1 MKRNFTGYIT
11 SKGAG
16 SPHISTRFSFPPS
29 VATCRHFSSSW
40 PSRYF
45 YLHSWCI
52 LNFSFHLRLLLIYS
66 ALWRKAV
73 LDIIWHLEGSWASWH
88 GLPAYPSSPNLH
100 RAHTQLRQRQRER
113 EWREKRSLLPPENCL
128 CRFPHQSKLSHDNR
142 QMNEWN

>member
-1 MKRNFTGYIT
+1 MKCNFTGYIT

-16 SPHISTRFSFPPS
+16 SPHISTRFSFPPP

-100 RAHTQLRQRQRER
+100 RAHTQLRQRQRESGER
-113 EWREKRSLLPPENCL
+113 KGPFFLQRTAFVDSPISLNLAMIIG
-128 CRFPHQSKLSHDNR
+128 RW
-142 QMNEWN
+142 MNETK